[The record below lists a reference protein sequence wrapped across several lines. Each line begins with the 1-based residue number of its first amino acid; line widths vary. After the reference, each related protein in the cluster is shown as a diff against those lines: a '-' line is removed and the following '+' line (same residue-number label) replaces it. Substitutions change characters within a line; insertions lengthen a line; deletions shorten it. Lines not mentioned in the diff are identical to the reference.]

1 MKALRRALL
10 STSQEASQLE
20 ELKGKK
26 LGALKTQA
34 RSLGVDEAEVT
45 ALVDDAVD
53 PKQAIV
59 ELIIKRTQTSETAK
73 KDTDY
78 PAAES
83 GYLKKAQ
90 QELENLKRG
99 LVELHQEYEEYS
111 RDQIRELY
119 EFEDDMGKILGD
131 FKRDI
136 FQVDARDRAKFIE
149 RLKQA
154 LKDRGEDEDETYGG
168 GNPRK
173 KRSKARRK
181 VRSKARSKAKSRLR
195 SRSQ

>member
-131 FKRDI
+131 FKRNI

-154 LKDRGEDEDETYGG
+154 LKDRGEDEDEDEMYGG

-181 VRSKARSKAKSRLR
+181 VRSKAKSRLR

>member
-1 MKALRRALL
+1 M
-10 STSQEASQLE
+10 
-20 ELKGKK
+20 
-26 LGALKTQA
+26 
-34 RSLGVDEAEVT
+34 T
-45 ALVDDAVD
+45 AGVDDADD
-53 PKQAIV
+53 PKLAIA
-59 ELIIKRTQTSETAK
+59 ELIIQRTQTAETAK

-78 PAAES
+78 SAEES

-90 QELENLKRG
+90 HELENLKRG

-111 RDQIRELY
+111 RDQISELH

-131 FKRDI
+131 FERDI
-136 FQVDARDRAKFIE
+136 VRVDARDRAKFIE

-154 LKDRGEDEDETYGG
+154 LKDRGEDEDEMYGG

-181 VRSKARSKAKSRLR
+181 VRRKVRSKAKSRLR

>member
-119 EFEDDMGKILGD
+119 EFKDDMGKILGD
-131 FKRDI
+131 FKRNI

-154 LKDRGEDEDETYGG
+154 LKDRDEDETYRG

-181 VRSKARSKAKSRLR
+181 VRSKAKSRLR